1 MSKLVMMS
9 HPELGEA
16 GPVTQHALD
25 TVWAPK
31 GWTAVKDEKAAT
43 STRRSRT
50 QTTKE
55 QE

>member
-16 GPVTQHALD
+16 GPVTQRAFD
-25 TVWAPK
+25 IVWAPK
-31 GWTAVKDEKAAT
+31 GWTAVKDEKAT
-43 STRRSRT
+43 STARRSRT
-50 QTTKE
+50 TTTKE